1 LINIIKKD
9 NFRKENIMQTQNE
22 TKQELFGGALN
33 VTLGTQW
40 SDMSNRVP
48 IPDNQEVFQDM
59 TEAADANSGQL
70 IVEILE
76 ISNDVANDKAAEYI
90 FDDLAQANKSQKTEV
105 SIVRRLLLP
114 VDFEQMPAY
123 VDVG

>member
-1 LINIIKKD
+1 MINIIKKD

>member
-1 LINIIKKD
+1 MINIIKKD

-76 ISNDVANDKAAEYI
+76 MSNDVANDKAAEYI

>member
-1 LINIIKKD
+1 
-9 NFRKENIMQTQNE
+9 MQTQNE

-76 ISNDVANDKAAEYI
+76 MSNDVANDKAAEYI

>member
-76 ISNDVANDKAAEYI
+76 MSNDVANDKAAEYI